1 MFPAGK
7 SPAGN
12 LRFVELPP
20 FFGYSFLLCAFPFV
34 HSLFAHSLLPER
46 ILFGRS
52 QHVRPIR
59 SGSVLSVLRAVP
71 GSFFGGAVSGSGNR
85 FFGRFFGAGSGLS
98 CEAALVDGFRIGSG
112 GCFSKVGGSVSGSGK
127 RFCGRCRGGRMRIGF
142 GPVSKGCRNTPRK
155 FCDWARPVR
164 RPDNGGSGEIRP
176 FGGGPIGFP
185 VSVGHPRTA
194 VESSA
199 ADRAGGGTFSDRR
212 PLVRP
217 ISGRFRRHMRGSGL
231 EIPGFSADFVGR
243 EEERREGRWAPCL
256 VPSVGWLAK
265 AYAEAGVAQHL
276 RGAAVCGG
284 RGNTP
289 CGGSE
294 PVLGGR
300 GGIRFASESEVG
312 TVRETGE
319 SRRSGNVARA
329 GGGMVAER
337 PRTVCGRA
345 VDPGGMRSGDGV
357 VCGARRVGRGR
368 GKSWE
373 RTCFG
378 YDSERGDSAPRC
390 RLSAVSMRKRRCRCR
405 GCGRQLYVGCADER
419 FAEKLRG
426 SRGVRGRTS
435 AAVLRRSGRRNGST
449 VGLTSA

>member
-1 MFPAGK
+1 MFD
-7 SPAGN
+7 
-12 LRFVELPP
+12 RFVPD
-20 FFGYSFLLCAFPFV
+20 
-34 HSLFAHSLLPER
+34 LFCRFCER
-46 ILFGRS
+46 CRG
-52 QHVRPIR
+52 
-59 SGSVLSVLRAVP
+59 A
-71 GSFFGGAVSGSGNR
+71 FFGGLCSALGTGSSGGFSGP
-85 FFGRFFGAGSGLS
+85 ALGLS
-98 CEAALVDGFRIGSG
+98 CEAALVDGFRTGIG

-127 RFCGRCRGGRMRIGF
+127 RFCGWCRGGRMRIGF
-142 GPVSKGCRNTPRK
+142 GPVSKGCRNTPHK

-164 RPDNGGSGEIRP
+164 RPDNGGSGEIRR

-329 GGGMVAER
+329 GGEWSRNVRGQFVG
-337 PRTVCGRA
+337 GR
-345 VDPGGMRSGDGV
+345 ST
-357 VCGARRVGRGR
+357 RVG
-368 GKSWE
+368 
-373 RTCFG
+373 
-378 YDSERGDSAPRC
+378 
-390 RLSAVSMRKRRCRCR
+390 
-405 GCGRQLYVGCADER
+405 CGLGT
-419 FAEKLRG
+419 G
-426 SRGVRGRTS
+426 
-435 AAVLRRSGRRNGST
+435 
-449 VGLTSA
+449 

>member
-1 MFPAGK
+1 
-7 SPAGN
+7 
-12 LRFVELPP
+12 
-20 FFGYSFLLCAFPFV
+20 
-34 HSLFAHSLLPER
+34 
-46 ILFGRS
+46 
-52 QHVRPIR
+52 
-59 SGSVLSVLRAVP
+59 
-71 GSFFGGAVSGSGNR
+71 
-85 FFGRFFGAGSGLS
+85 
-98 CEAALVDGFRIGSG
+98 
-112 GCFSKVGGSVSGSGK
+112 
-127 RFCGRCRGGRMRIGF
+127 MRIGF
-142 GPVSKGCRNTPRK
+142 GPVSKGCRNTPHK

-329 GGGMVAER
+329 GGGN
-337 PRTVCGRA
+337 
-345 VDPGGMRSGDGV
+345 
-357 VCGARRVGRGR
+357 GRGTSADSLWEGGRPGWDAVWGR
-368 GKSWE
+368 GSLRGTKGWK
-373 RTCFG
+373 RARQVVGAYVLRIRFG
-378 YDSERGDSAPRC
+378 TG
-390 RLSAVSMRKRRCRCR
+390 RLGPSLQV
-405 GCGRQLYVGCADER
+405 VGCLYA
-419 FAEKLRG
+419 
-426 SRGVRGRTS
+426 
-435 AAVLRRSGRRNGST
+435 
-449 VGLTSA
+449 